1 MCSKSFYTF
10 EPSLY
15 SMLCTWFSWSL
26 IYLQAIFLEQGDGAE
41 NINCKNKDSFEHICW
56 SFLDEQC
63 KSNMQLEEIAPQ
75 YDKLN
80 PGVGF
85 KHIEFSTNDK
95 YIATYSGT
103 HLKLDA
109 CFHLFH

>member
-1 MCSKSFYTF
+1 
-10 EPSLY
+10 
-15 SMLCTWFSWSL
+15 
-26 IYLQAIFLEQGDGAE
+26 
-41 NINCKNKDSFEHICW
+41 
-56 SFLDEQC
+56 
-63 KSNMQLEEIAPQ
+63 MQLEEIAPQ